1 MNTQIFSTDG
11 FKKGDLVW
19 LCAIEFHN
27 SGRLRYNVKP
37 VSIKIKEVMSD
48 RIELDTTGH
57 YLYNVPNTY
66 RVSTGDKRSFNDY
79 YYKCDLGL
87 HISKT
92 KEEAIEKY
100 NNLLRDAIEARYEAF
115 KTFERATLSKLL

>member
-11 FKKGDLVW
+11 FQKGDLVW
-19 LCAIEFHN
+19 LCAVEFHN
-27 SGRLRYNVKP
+27 SGRLKYNVKP
-37 VSIKIKEVMSD
+37 VSLKIKKVMSD

-57 YLYNVPNTY
+57 YLYNVPSIY
-66 RVSTGDKRSFNDY
+66 MVSTGDKRSFNDY

-92 KEEAIEKY
+92 KEEATEKY

-115 KTFERATLSKLL
+115 KTFERAILSKLL

>member
-11 FKKGDLVW
+11 FQKGDLVW
-19 LCAIEFHN
+19 LCAVEFHN
-27 SGRLRYNVKP
+27 SGRLKYNVKP
-37 VSIKIKEVMSD
+37 VSLKIKKVMSD

-66 RVSTGDKRSFNDY
+66 MVSNGDKRSFNDY

-92 KEEAIEKY
+92 KEEATEKY